1 MAEAPAGVTLE
12 QHVALTLLGWTR
24 VPGKRAYWLGGTG
37 WLDSTWT
44 LLGLTDGGWELVGW
58 GGTTTRHGCWSGPDP
73 LELLREAG
81 L

>member
-58 GGTTTRHGCWSGPDP
+58 GDRPRPGAGPARTP